1 MFFSHR
7 HAQLRGAA
15 ITFLGISEAARKL
28 LCSLS
33 ASFLAIIIVL
43 ALNMG
48 LQQLVGNFHEVLEG
62 EFYRSAQ
69 PDAEDIADYRQRF
82 GINTIINLRDEEKG
96 EWFRIEEQA
105 AREHGITFI
114 HMPMSSARGP
124 SLEEMSKLA
133 SLMTTARKP
142 LLVHCEHGSNRTG
155 LAAAI
160 YLSRS
165 DGIHPLLADLQ
176 LSPFFGHV
184 PIPGIGRYEIFRSWR
199 EFRAI
204 QFETSR

>member
-1 MFFSHR
+1 MLLSHR
-7 HAQLRGAA
+7 RAKLRGAL
-15 ITFLGISEAARKL
+15 IISLGPLEVTRKL
-28 LCSLS
+28 LCSLL
-33 ASFLAIIIVL
+33 AALLAIIIVF

-48 LQQLVGNFHEVLEG
+48 LQQLIGNFHEVLEG

-96 EWFRIEEQA
+96 EWFRVEEQA
-105 AREHGITFI
+105 ARNHGIAFI
-114 HMPMSSARGP
+114 HLPMSSARGP
-124 SLEEMSKLA
+124 SLDEMRELA
-133 SLMTTARKP
+133 SLMATARKP

-160 YLSRS
+160 YLSAS
-165 DGIHPLLADLQ
+165 DEHSLLADLQ
-176 LSPFFGHV
+176 LSPVFGHI
-184 PIPGIGRYEIFRSWR
+184 PIPGIGRYQIFRSWR

-204 QFETSR
+204 QFQTNK